1 MAKTLVAR
9 GQATITVQKDGYTI
23 TQSLSE
29 YVFPADQN
37 GKILSAVSVT
47 SMIRVSL
54 GDNDFTA
61 FTLGTVSKPAGFSAV
76 TVDNTRKSVTFA
88 VAANTTTLAEH
99 GTISIPVVISGVTY
113 TLSFSWSKARAG
125 APGSAGADAN
135 LLDWVKDWNSQ
146 KTVIDSNTVITPKI
160 FAGTKNSDG
169 TISGVA
175 IGIFPLSTKT
185 ASGTITTET
194 VTGVYGFKDGYKTFA
209 VDNGGNV
216 QLGYGDEIVKY
227 NASTGK
233 IEFGAGVSLN
243 WTNAISQAKNEAIS
257 AAASDAT
264 DKVNA
269 LRIGIRNYIRNSA
282 FEEALSGVSTDGTTV
297 SIDSV
302 NLYSGYNTLKVVQ
315 TTACTDA
322 NANTQRTYFTAIGSK
337 ICTPASFS
345 MYVKASVAGTLKIRI
360 GGTGIQSKTVTT
372 SWQRITIENITP
384 TSAVVLFGFSV
395 AATFWCALPMLVEG
409 SKAADWSRAPEDL
422 ASRIADAKKAGTDAQ
437 CGGCHHQPSQHGG
450 LGHETDLY

>member
-1 MAKTLVAR
+1 M
-9 GQATITVQKDGYTI
+9 
-23 TQSLSE
+23 
-29 YVFPADQN
+29 
-37 GKILSAVSVT
+37 
-47 SMIRVSL
+47 
-54 GDNDFTA
+54 
-61 FTLGTVSKPAGFSAV
+61 
-76 TVDNTRKSVTFA
+76 
-88 VAANTTTLAEH
+88 
-99 GTISIPVVISGVTY
+99 
-113 TLSFSWSKARAG
+113 
-125 APGSAGADAN
+125 
-135 LLDWVKDWNSQ
+135 
-146 KTVIDSNTVITPKI
+146 
-160 FAGTKNSDG
+160 
-169 TISGVA
+169 
-175 IGIFPLSTKT
+175 
-185 ASGTITTET
+185 
-194 VTGVYGFKDGYKTFA
+194 
-209 VDNGGNV
+209 DNGGNV
-216 QLGYGDEIVKY
+216 QLGYGDEVVKY

-233 IEFGAGVSLN
+233 IEFGSGVSLN
-243 WTNAISQAKNEAIS
+243 WTNAISQAKSEAIS

-360 GGTGIQSKTVTT
+360 GGTGIQSKAVTT

-395 AATFWCALPMLVEG
+395 AAIFWCALPMLVEG

-422 ASRIADAKKAGTDAQ
+422 ASRIADAKRRVRMPAVWRMPSPAKPTRRAG
-437 CGGCHHQPSQHGG
+437 PRN
-450 LGHETDLY
+450 